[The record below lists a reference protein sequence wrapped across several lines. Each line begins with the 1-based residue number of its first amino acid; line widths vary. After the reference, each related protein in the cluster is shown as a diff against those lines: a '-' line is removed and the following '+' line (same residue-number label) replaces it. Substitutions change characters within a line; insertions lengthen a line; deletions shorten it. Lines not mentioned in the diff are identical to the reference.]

1 MLLPPKMVL
10 PFKMFAHCHVAP
22 ICHKICHCWI
32 GVSECAN
39 GVPEILCKVPSICVS
54 KCCLQMNRGS
64 RLVCQSVLADAGCR
78 WGVVA
83 SQGVLSDG
91 AIVLLP
97 SNTVCLL
104 YELPPRALPESPSKS
119 GTCAK
124 CTFHVAGKQY
134 WCRWRAHL
142 YYWDPI
148 WHCALGCFELFS
160 QSYCWIPLPWNWTHG
175 GFADWCNFTLCMVAA
190 HETVLEWLAWT
201 LLGVH

>member
-1 MLLPPKMVL
+1 MLEHRNICCPRRLWDLPSIGFTFGIHASASQDGEM

-39 GVPEILCKVPSICVS
+39 GEPEILCKVPSICVS

-64 RLVCQSVLADAGCR
+64 RLVCQSVLADAGCQ

-134 WCRWRAHL
+134 WCR
-142 YYWDPI
+142 
-148 WHCALGCFELFS
+148 
-160 QSYCWIPLPWNWTHG
+160 
-175 GFADWCNFTLCMVAA
+175 
-190 HETVLEWLAWT
+190 
-201 LLGVH
+201 